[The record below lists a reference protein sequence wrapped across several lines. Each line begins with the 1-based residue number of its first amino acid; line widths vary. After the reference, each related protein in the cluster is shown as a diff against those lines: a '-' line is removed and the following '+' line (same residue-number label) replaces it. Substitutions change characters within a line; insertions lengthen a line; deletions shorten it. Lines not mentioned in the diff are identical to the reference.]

1 MRYFPA
7 FFDLR
12 GRAVIVVGGGE
23 LAVRKLRLLMKAD
36 PFVTVVSAEDNS
48 AVAAAFGDRVRRVAR
63 PLLPADLTPRPA
75 LIVIATEDE
84 AAARVALDLA
94 HQAGIPVNAVDRPAQ
109 CDVVIPSIVER
120 GEMAIGISTGGAAPV
135 LGRRVRER
143 LEALLP
149 ARLGDLIAFAA
160 ERRDAVAHA
169 VPASRRRGFW
179 ERLFD
184 GPAAEAVLAGDQAAA
199 ETAFTQALSSVDEGQ
214 QQGHV
219 AIIGAGPGD
228 PELLTL
234 KALRYLQEADV
245 VLYDN
250 LVSDAVLE
258 LIRRDAA
265 RHYVGKK
272 RADHALPQEEIAT
285 LMIAHAR
292 QGARVVRLKGG
303 DPFIFGRGGEELEA
317 LRAAGVAATIVP
329 GITAAAGCAAATGIP
344 LTHRGLSQAVTFVT
358 AEAGK
363 GGAPDIN
370 WSALAALRHTVAVYM
385 GVRRA
390 GQVANAL
397 IAAGR
402 GGATPVAVIERGTL
416 PEQRIIRTHLS
427 ALCAGVAHHEIKGPA
442 LLIIGEVAALADDG
456 ALREIVAQGGLAA

>member
-1 MRYFPA
+1 MTLFGALGAGSVRAILQRQRPIALKSGQYA
-7 FFDLR
+7 FRQGD
-12 GRAVIVVGGGE
+12 AVDGLCV
-23 LAVRKLRLLMKAD
+23 
-36 PFVTVVSAEDNS
+36 
-48 AVAAAFGDRVRRVAR
+48 
-63 PLLPADLTPRPA
+63 LLPAGVASLPQIVDVVWTNQTTGRTLRLERVRGPA
-75 LIVIATEDE
+75 LLGHVEVVQSGHLLKHQGPSSK
-84 AAARVALDLA
+84 RVGAGRTRLTSVRAVTDIHLVRIPFGTLDLLTA
-94 HQAGIPVNAVDRPAQ
+94 
-109 CDVVIPSIVER
+109 E
-120 GEMAIGISTGGAAPV
+120 ELIGLAAV
-135 LGRRVRER
+135 LGR
-143 LEALLP
+143 
-149 ARLGDLIAFAA
+149 
-160 ERRDAVAHA
+160 H
-169 VPASRRRGFW
+169 
-179 ERLFD
+179 
-184 GPAAEAVLAGDQAAA
+184 AAEAFAGGLAALHDAFVDDGTYRLAAWLRQ
-199 ETAFTQALSSVDEGQ
+199 ETGSFSPAASGGVGQTARTQ
-214 QQGHV
+214 
-219 AIIGAGPGD
+219 P
-228 PELLTL
+228 
-234 KALRYLQEADV
+234 
-245 VLYDN
+245 
-250 LVSDAVLE
+250 
-258 LIRRDAA
+258 
-265 RHYVGKK
+265 
-272 RADHALPQEEIAT
+272 LPQEEIAT

-370 WSALAALRHTVAVYM
+370 WSALAVLRHTVAVYM